1 MTRIFALTAA
11 LLLANPVAAFEPEA
25 NGVFSQRVISI
36 VEEVPAPETVLDQ
49 PGGART
55 SLVDYKGKVSVV
67 TLWATWCHVCEIEMP
82 IIDRLAGKNTNDR
95 IAFLRVSVDEA
106 PALVLVQ
113 RHYKSHGFKNLPVLI
128 DRHHAL
134 AGRVGLR
141 GTPTTVIVDK
151 FSQVVAAFEG
161 QAPWHDAETNEYLNA
176 LASAENAEQ
185 SREIL
190 AVLK

>member
-1 MTRIFALTAA
+1 MRILALTAA
-11 LLLANPVAAFEPEA
+11 LLLAHPVAAFEPEA

-49 PGGART
+49 PDGQRT
-55 SLVDYKGKVSVV
+55 SLADYKGKVSVV

-82 IIDRLAGKNTNDR
+82 IVDRMAKENTNEA
-95 IAFLRVSVDEA
+95 IAFLPVSVDEA
-106 PALVLVQ
+106 PALDLVK
-113 RHYKSHGFKNLPVLI
+113 RHYETHGIQNLPILI

-161 QAPWHDAETNEYLNA
+161 QAPWRDAETIEYLNA
-176 LASAENAEQ
+176 LAAADTAEQ

-190 AVLK
+190 AVLN

>member
-1 MTRIFALTAA
+1 MRILALTAA
-11 LLLANPVAAFEPEA
+11 LLLAQPALAFEPEA

-49 PGGART
+49 PDGARS

-82 IIDRLAGKNTNDR
+82 IVDRMAGANDNDA
-95 IAFLRVSVDEA
+95 IVYLPVSVDEA
-106 PALVLVQ
+106 PALDLVQ
-113 RHYKSHGFKNLPVLI
+113 KHYRKHGYTNLPILI

-141 GTPTTVIVDK
+141 GTPTTIIVDK

-161 QAPWHDAETNEYLNA
+161 QAPWDDAETTAYLNA
-176 LASAENAEQ
+176 LVAAETAEQ

-190 AVLK
+190 AVLN

>member
-1 MTRIFALTAA
+1 MRILALIAA
-11 LLLANPVAAFEPEA
+11 LLLAQPVLAFEPTP

-49 PGGART
+49 PDGRRS

-82 IIDRLAGKNTNDR
+82 IVDRLAGENANDA
-95 IAFLRVSVDEA
+95 IAYLPVSVDEA
-106 PALVLVQ
+106 PAVDLVS
-113 RHYKSHGFKNLPVLI
+113 RHYKSHGFKNLPILI

-141 GTPTTVIVDK
+141 GTPTTIIVDK

-161 QAPWHDAETNEYLNA
+161 QAPWQEAETLAYLNA
-176 LASAENAEQ
+176 LTEATDAEQ

>member
-1 MTRIFALTAA
+1 MRIFALTVA
-11 LLLANPVAAFEPEA
+11 LMLAHPVTAFEPET

-36 VEEVPAPETVLDQ
+36 VEQVTAPETVLDQ

-55 SLVDYKGKVSVV
+55 SLADFKGKVSVV

-82 IIDRLAGKNTNDR
+82 IVDRLATENANDK
-95 IAFLRVSVDEA
+95 IAYLPVSVDES
-106 PALVLVQ
+106 PALALVEK
-113 RHYKSHGFKNLPVLI
+113 HYKTHNFKNLPILI

-141 GTPTTVIVDK
+141 GTPTTIIVDK

-161 QAPWHDAETNEYLNA
+161 QAPWHDAETIEYLDA
-176 LASAENAEQ
+176 LASAASAEQ

-190 AVLK
+190 AVLN

>member
-1 MTRIFALTAA
+1 MRILALTAA
-11 LLLANPVAAFEPEA
+11 LLLAQPALAFEPEA

-49 PGGART
+49 PDGARS

-82 IIDRLAGKNTNDR
+82 IVDRMAGANDNDA
-95 IAFLRVSVDEA
+95 IVYLPVSVDEA
-106 PALVLVQ
+106 PALDLVQ
-113 RHYKSHGFKNLPVLI
+113 KHYRKHGYTNLPILI

-141 GTPTTVIVDK
+141 GTPTTIIVDK

-161 QAPWHDAETNEYLNA
+161 QAPWDDAETTAYLNA
-176 LASAENAEQ
+176 LVAAAEQ

-190 AVLK
+190 AVLN

>member
-49 PGGART
+49 PDGQRT
-55 SLVDYKGKVSVV
+55 SLADYKGKVAVV

-82 IIDRLAGKNTNDR
+82 IVDSLARDNTNEA
-95 IAFLRVSVDEA
+95 IAFLPVSVDEA
-106 PALVLVQ
+106 PALDLVQ
-113 RHYKSHGFKNLPVLI
+113 RHYQTHGFKNLPILV

-141 GTPTTVIVDK
+141 GTPTTIIVDK

-161 QAPWHDAETNEYLNA
+161 QAPWHDVETIQYLDA
-176 LASAENAEQ
+176 LAAADSAEQ

-190 AVLK
+190 AVLN